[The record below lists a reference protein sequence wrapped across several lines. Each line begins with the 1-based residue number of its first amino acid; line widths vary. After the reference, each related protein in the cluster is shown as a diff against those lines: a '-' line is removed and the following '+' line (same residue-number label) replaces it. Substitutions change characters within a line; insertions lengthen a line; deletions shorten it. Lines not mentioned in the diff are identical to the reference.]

1 MRGRPRAPA
10 FPGLP
15 LALDPDGLRG
25 LLSETLPECR
35 EGLGIERVSI
45 LNVQYHPQQRCS
57 VLYALKLR
65 RREGGRSLVQWLTA
79 ELLPAGDSPPPPD
92 RRLAARYRA
101 SGGRPLRSPVLHL
114 PAAHLVC
121 YAFPYDPALPALVD
135 ACDPR
140 LLREQLGRSWRTRG
154 VRPRD
159 IDVAPLGYTPGARA
173 ALALEVLSESRDS
186 GLPELRRLVGKL
198 DRQRSAATVFA
209 RGWAVWREARRRVH
223 LAPPVGYLPGP
234 DLSLQERLYG
244 ERLSDQAGTGEFIGH
259 VRQLARGV
267 AALHDMALPMPSR
280 RASLQC
286 VKAVH
291 RWSGVLAE
299 LRPRERQRAL
309 ALRDRLTR
317 ELESRA
323 RITGPLH
330 GDLHPSNVLVCDG
343 RVALIDLDNMVLGD
357 RLLDVGR
364 FLSAL
369 RTSSLRIDGTL
380 DGLADAR
387 EAFLE
392 QYLRQTGEDERRA
405 RLFEAAALLTSAATG
420 FRLQRA
426 GWEETADRLIDECER
441 NLVLAGAG
449 SSGGGAG
456 VSSSRVRGSS
466 ANGGRVDRVGW
477 AVDGQYVGALLA
489 PSVRRAYDVELD
501 GCRVQLRGETH
512 RYHRLR
518 YVLTGWRRGERWK
531 ATLDG
536 FLWRDR
542 SGRSE
547 NERLAALRESLGA
560 EGGAPLLP
568 RPVAYL
574 PELRLQV
581 LENHTGRPLLELLGD
596 GDRRRLEEAVDIVGR
611 ALASLHATPIEL
623 GKERAPAVELD
634 GLRSAAASG
643 VAESARARAIAEA
656 VLENAERAVADD
668 GGRRGP
674 VLRGLSPRKLRM
686 VGRRVAVLD
695 VADAT
700 MGHPFLDAADLV
712 AELVA
717 AHPAAGDAHRVAERF
732 RAAYLA
738 DEPDQHERIQAFEA
752 AALLRG
758 SWRARAAGDRHLS
771 DRLLDAAAVR
781 VGAVALEA
789 CR

>member
-1 MRGRPRAPA
+1 MRRLQDPA

-15 LALDPDGLRG
+15 VALDPDGLG
-25 LLSETLPECR
+25 ALLSETLPECR
-35 EGLGIERVSI
+35 EGLGIERASI

-65 RREGGRSLVQWLTA
+65 RREGGRSRVQWLTA

-92 RRLAARYRA
+92 RRLAARYRE
-101 SGGRPLRSPVLHL
+101 SGERPLRSPVFHL

-121 YAFPYDPALPALVD
+121 YAFPYDPALPSLVD

-140 LLREQLGRSWRTRG
+140 LLREKLGRAWRARG
-154 VRPRD
+154 ARPRD

-173 ALALEVLSESRDS
+173 ALALEVLSESRES

-198 DRQRSAATVFA
+198 DAQRRAATVFA

-234 DLSLQERLYG
+234 NLSLQERLDG
-244 ERLSDQAGTGEFIGH
+244 ARLSDLAGSGELIGH

-286 VKAVH
+286 VRAVH

-299 LRPRERQRAL
+299 LRPRERHKVL
-309 ALRDRLTR
+309 ALRDRLIG

-330 GDLHPSNVLVCDG
+330 GDLHPSNVLVCNG
-343 RVALIDLDNMVLGD
+343 RVSLIDLDNMVLGD

-369 RTSSLRIDGTL
+369 RTSSLRVDGTL
-380 DGLADAR
+380 DGLAEAR

-426 GWEETADRLIDECER
+426 GWEETADRLTDECER
-441 NLVLAGAG
+441 ILGLAGAG
-449 SSGGGAG
+449 SSGGAAVASPG
-456 VSSSRVRGSS
+456 RVRGS
-466 ANGGRVDRVGW
+466 ADDAGRVDRVAW
-477 AVDGQYVGALLA
+477 AVDGQYVGALLE

-501 GCRVQLRGETH
+501 ECRVQLRGETH
-512 RYHRLR
+512 RHHRLR
-518 YVLTGWRRGERWK
+518 YVLTGWRGGERWK
-531 ATLDG
+531 ATLEG

-542 SGRSE
+542 SGRRES
-547 NERLAALRESLGA
+547 ERLAALRESLDA

-568 RPVAYL
+568 RSVAFL

-581 LENHTGRPLLELLGD
+581 LENHTGRPLLEILGA
-596 GDRRRLEEAVDIVGR
+596 GDTRRLEEAIDLVGR

-623 GKERAPAVELD
+623 DKERGSAVELD
-634 GLRSAAASG
+634 GLRAAAGSG
-643 VAESARARAIAEA
+643 LAEDARARAIAEA
-656 VLENAERAVADD
+656 VLENAERVVADD

-695 VADAT
+695 VTDAT
-700 MGHPFLDAADLV
+700 MGHPFLDAAGLV
-712 AELVA
+712 AELVT
-717 AHPAAGDAHRVAERF
+717 AHPDAGDADRVAERF
-732 RAAYLA
+732 RAAYLT

-752 AALLRG
+752 AALLGG
-758 SWRARAAGDRHLS
+758 SWRARAAGNRHLS

-781 VGAVALEA
+781 VGVTSLEA